1 MNRILVVDDEPTLV
15 ATLTFNLE
23 KEGFEVVSAS
33 DGAEAV
39 EVVRQSHPDLVILD
53 LMLGEMHGFEVCRT
67 LRKESNVPILILTAR
82 TDEVDKIV
90 GLEIGADDY
99 VTKPFSMKELLAR
112 VRARLRRRD
121 ELSAPER
128 EQVLTVGPIRVDL
141 LRREATRGG
150 EPLVLKPKEF
160 DLLVCLMQNRGRLL
174 TRGQLLE
181 AVWHYDGFDQTR
193 TVDVHIGR
201 LREKIEERPSNPGW
215 IITVRGS
222 GYRFAG

>member
-23 KEGFEVVSAS
+23 KEGYEVIAAS
-33 DGAEAV
+33 DGGQALEAV
-39 EVVRQSHPDLVILD
+39 RASFPDLVILD

-99 VTKPFSMKELLAR
+99 MTKPFSMKELLAR

-121 ELSAPER
+121 GPPTSER
-128 EQVLTVGPIRVDL
+128 EQVLTAGPIRVDL
-141 LRREATRGG
+141 LRREATRDG
-150 EPLVLKPKEF
+150 EPLPLKPKEF

>member
-23 KEGFEVVSAS
+23 KEGYEVVSAS

-99 VTKPFSMKELLAR
+99 MTKPFSMKELLAR

-128 EQVLTVGPIRVDL
+128 EQVLTAGPIRVDL
-141 LRREATRGG
+141 LRREATRDG